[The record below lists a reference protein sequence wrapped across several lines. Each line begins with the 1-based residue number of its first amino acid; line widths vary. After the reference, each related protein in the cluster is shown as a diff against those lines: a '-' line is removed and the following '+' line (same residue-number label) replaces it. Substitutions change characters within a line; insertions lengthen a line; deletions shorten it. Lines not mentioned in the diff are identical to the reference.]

1 MDHLSEDQIKFCQLT
16 TLKQLRDTAHLV
28 SLRKCKKAMAQML
41 TTEMF
46 LLKETLGV
54 WFNKKI
60 KSNDLSIKPLDKIQ
74 YEQKNPVD

>member
-1 MDHLSEDQIKFCQLT
+1 MQKGNGS
-16 TLKQLRDTAHLV
+16 
-28 SLRKCKKAMAQML
+28 ML

-46 LLKETLGV
+46 LLKETLGA